1 MFRNYIT
8 VAFRNLINNKL
19 YSSINIIGL
28 AVGLAACVMIA
39 LFVRDEFSY
48 DQQWQKAGEIHRLH
62 TTFNNPGREPLVTV
76 VAQGPAKQALKNYF
90 SEDIEFATRFN
101 VRDTVVGYGGNVF
114 NEEIVWTDPDTVDM
128 FNFTVVAGDVRAAL
142 NDNASLVINE
152 SFARKYFGEEA
163 ALGKILT
170 VDVFDLQRDYR
181 IGAVIKDLPHNTVL
195 SFQALAMIDEK
206 DFVNQSWMFDSWFSV
221 SNYLYFQLKDGGGIA
236 IIDNA
241 ISAFTDAS
249 IDVGTGPDGEPAQA
263 SSFIAHTTQPL
274 IDIQLQPRAGARSE
288 MKPTGSIAVVY
299 IFAAIASFILL
310 IACINFMNLATAKS
324 TQRAREV
331 AIRKVH
337 GAQRFQLAAQFLG
350 ETIMVAIV
358 GLLLGLVLVEIS
370 LPLFSEFVG
379 KSLVFDYTDAPT
391 IAALIGLVV
400 VVGVIGGA
408 YPALVL
414 SGFLPAKVLGANRSA
429 EIGGSAGLRNIL
441 VVSQF
446 AISISLIVATSV
458 VFGQKLYATNLD
470 TGFNKDNLLVVRGV
484 SRTGAQDK
492 QDALRAEILRLPGVT
507 NVSYSADAPSSGNE
521 NNQSVTVPG
530 DESGGTILIGV
541 QAVDYDF
548 FETYQIPF
556 VAGRAY
562 DRVYAS
568 DVLPTP
574 ETATAGVNQQGSLIV
589 NEGAL
594 RRFGFGSPEQS
605 IGKTVE
611 LYIGANEAGPIRAD
625 MTIVGVVPDM
635 PFTSIRSA
643 ARPEMYVMYPA
654 GFDNLTVRF
663 EGDGAVMA
671 ERIEGVWKSLITTV
685 PYTYEYVD
693 ALLAA
698 EFEGES
704 NQSILLAI
712 FAGLAVSIACLGL
725 YGLAAF
731 TAERRTKEIG
741 VRKVLGAT
749 VMDIVRLLV
758 WQFSKPVLMANLIAW
773 PLVTYAMLRWLETF
787 TYRLDAW
794 LLGPLCLAA
803 GLTALF
809 IAWATVG
816 GNAASVARTNPI
828 KALRYE

>member
-19 YSSINIIGL
+19 YSAINIIGL

-48 DQQWQKAGEIHRLH
+48 DQHWQNADQIHRLH

-76 VAQGPAKQALKNYF
+76 VAQGPAKQGLKNYF
-90 SEDIEFATRFN
+90 PEDIEFATRFN
-101 VRDTVVGYGGNVF
+101 VRETVVSYGGDVF

-128 FNFTVVAGDVRAAL
+128 FDFTVVAGDIRAAL

-152 SFARKYFGEEA
+152 SFARKYFGDEP

-170 VDVFDLQRDYR
+170 VDVYDLRRDYR
-181 IGAVIKDLPHNTVL
+181 IGAVIKDLRHNTVL
-195 SFQALAMIDEK
+195 SFQALAKIDEK
-206 DFVNQSWMFDSWFSV
+206 DFVNQSWMFDSWYSV
-221 SNYLYFQLKDGGGIA
+221 SNYVYFQLQDGANIA
-236 IIDNA
+236 LINNA
-241 ISAFTDAS
+241 ISAFTDAN
-249 IDVGTGPDGEPAQA
+249 IDGGVGADGKPAKA
-263 SSFIAHTTQPL
+263 SRFIEHTTQPL
-274 IDIQLQPRAGARSE
+274 VDIQLQPRAPARSE
-288 MKPTGSIAVVY
+288 MKPTGSMAAVYV
-299 IFAAIASFILL
+299 FAAIASFILL

-337 GAQRFQLAAQFLG
+337 GAHRIQLAVQFLG
-350 ETIMVAIV
+350 ETILVAIV
-358 GLLLGLVLVEIS
+358 GLLIGLVLVELC
-370 LPLFSEFVG
+370 LPVFGAFVG
-379 KSLVFDYTDAPT
+379 KSLVFDYSDGLT
-391 IAALIGLVV
+391 ISALLGLVV
-400 VVGVIGGA
+400 AVGVFGGA
-408 YPALVL
+408 YPAMVL
-414 SGFLPAKVLGANRSA
+414 SGFLPAKVLKANRSA

-458 VFGQKLYATNLD
+458 VFGQQLYATNLD

-521 NNQSVTVPG
+521 NNQSVSIPG
-530 DESGGTILIGV
+530 DENGGTILIGV
-541 QAVDYDF
+541 QPVDYDF
-548 FETYQIPF
+548 FKTYQIPLL
-556 VAGRAY
+556 AGRAY
-562 DRVYAS
+562 DRAYAL
-568 DVLPTP
+568 DVLPLP
-574 ETATAGVNQQGSLIV
+574 VNATAGVNQQGSIIV
-589 NEGAL
+589 NEGAV

-605 IGKTVE
+605 IGQTIE
-611 LYIGANEAGPIRAD
+611 LYLGANEAGPVRAD

-663 EGDGAVMA
+663 EEDGAVMA
-671 ERIEGVWKSLITTV
+671 ERIGGVWKSLITTV

-693 ALLAA
+693 ALMAA
-698 EFEGES
+698 EFEGEN
-704 NQSILLAI
+704 NQSILLGI
-712 FAGLAVSIACLGL
+712 FAALAVSIACLGL

-794 LLGPLCLAA
+794 LLVPLCLAA
-803 GLTALF
+803 GFIALF